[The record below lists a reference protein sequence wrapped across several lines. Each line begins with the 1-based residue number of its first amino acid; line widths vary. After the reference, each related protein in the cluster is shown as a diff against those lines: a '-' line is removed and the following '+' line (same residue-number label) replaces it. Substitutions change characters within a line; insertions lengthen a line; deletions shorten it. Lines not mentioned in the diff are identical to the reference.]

1 MQSFMISKLDFC
13 IVPRFFPRQ
22 NDIVAETKCAEK
34 HTNKNLLFIQN
45 MTHVYAIAPTQL
57 WPNIVNE
64 VASYHDLGPSS
75 YPRRVSGAE
84 PNPGSNPNLGP
95 SSHPR
100 RVSGAEPNPGS
111 NPDLGPSS
119 HPRRVSGAEPNP
131 GSKTNPPKP
140 IASRIPK
147 AILITWIFYDSKAKE
162 IFMVIQEI

>member
-1 MQSFMISKLDFC
+1 
-13 IVPRFFPRQ
+13 
-22 NDIVAETKCAEK
+22 
-34 HTNKNLLFIQN
+34 

-111 NPDLGPSS
+111 
-119 HPRRVSGAEPNP
+119 
-131 GSKTNPPKP
+131 KTNPPKP